1 MRENGKTEVPIVQQ
15 MAAWKGIESD
25 GELEAAVQRAA
36 TGLGVEE
43 DGEGGRRRGAGGGDL
58 HDGGVSAVDMVELA
72 KAGEHTRADLGVARI
87 YNYLNIFDL
96 LSSK

>member
-1 MRENGKTEVPIVQQ
+1 MGEWLLRENGKTEVPIVQQ

-58 HDGGVSAVDMVELA
+58 HDGGVLAVGMVELA
-72 KAGEHTRADLGVARI
+72 KAGEHTRADLGSQ
-87 YNYLNIFDL
+87 NI
-96 LSSK
+96 

>member
-1 MRENGKTEVPIVQQ
+1 

-43 DGEGGRRRGAGGGDL
+43 DGEGGRPRGTGGGDA
-58 HDGGVSAVDMVELA
+58 HDEGVLAVDMVKLA
-72 KAGEHTRADLGVARI
+72 KAEESAGELFESAL
-87 YNYLNIFDL
+87 
-96 LSSK
+96 